1 MASTIPETKLSAIEA
16 TVSCHDV
23 FNIQFTSGTT
33 GAPKAAMLTHH
44 NIINN
49 GQAIGDRMRLTQE
62 DILCCPPPLFHCF
75 GLVLGLLA
83 CITHGSSIVFPS
95 PTFSPAATLQAITR
109 ENCTAVHGVPA
120 MFAAELQL
128 ARPSDFGS
136 TRLRTGI
143 AAGSPVPPALMKDI
157 QQIFRMNGLTNTYG
171 MQTPELFL
179 SAQVSES

>member
-1 MASTIPETKLSAIEA
+1 
-16 TVSCHDV
+16 
-23 FNIQFTSGTT
+23 
-33 GAPKAAMLTHH
+33 
-44 NIINN
+44 
-49 GQAIGDRMRLTQE
+49 
-62 DILCCPPPLFHCF
+62 
-75 GLVLGLLA
+75 
-83 CITHGSSIVFPS
+83 
-95 PTFSPAATLQAITR
+95 
-109 ENCTAVHGVPA
+109 

-179 SAQVSES
+179 SAQISES